1 VTSAR
6 RARHVVVHGRVQGV
20 GFRFAT
26 QREARRLGL
35 VGWVSNRADG
45 AVEVHFEGAAL
56 LVAELEEW
64 LTRGPVTARVER
76 IEACDA
82 PCEDA
87 AVFEVRR

>member
-6 RARHVVVHGRVQGV
+6 CARHVVVHGRVQGV

-35 VGWVSNRADG
+35 VGWVANRSDG
-45 AVEVHFEGAAL
+45 AVLVHVEGPAL
-56 LVAELEEW
+56 LVHEFEEW
-64 LTRGPVTARVER
+64 LAHGPVTARVER

-82 PCEDA
+82 PREDA